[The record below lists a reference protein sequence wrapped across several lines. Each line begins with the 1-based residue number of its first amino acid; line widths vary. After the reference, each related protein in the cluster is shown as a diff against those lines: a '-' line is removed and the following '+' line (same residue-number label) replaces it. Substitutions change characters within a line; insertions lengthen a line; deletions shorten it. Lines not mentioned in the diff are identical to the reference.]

1 MPENDQVRVLMRDGL
16 VREQADTITVQGR
29 QRTYTAVFPAAGQQR
44 QQAPQSLLLVLH
56 GSNQSG
62 RKVRAFSGRTFDEMA
77 ARGEAVVVYP
87 DAYKGLWND
96 ARASMQSP
104 ARRDGVDDVAFVT
117 TLIDHFQQ
125 TENLSRVFAVGYSN
139 GGQLVIRL
147 AHEIPDRLSGVA
159 LIGATQPTPD
169 NLVVVDKHL
178 PLPVL
183 LIHGTKD
190 PLVPYAGGVASL
202 WGFRPRGTG
211 LSAPASAEYFAGRN
225 GITAPGT
232 SRTLP
237 HHPKSGRTSVT
248 LTSFE
253 QPGKKPTVLYTVE
266 NGGHVIPNPNKKAP
280 AIMGRT
286 TQDISAAEV
295 IWDFFGAQ

>member
-1 MPENDQVRVLMRDGL
+1 MTQHGQAGLLNDRPGRD
-16 VREQADTITVQGR
+16 QAGTITVQSR
-29 QRTYTAVFPAAGQQR
+29 DRTYTAVIPAPGQPQR
-44 QQAPQSLLLVLH
+44 PLALLLVLH
-56 GSNQSG
+56 GSNQNG

-87 DAYKGLWND
+87 DACKGLWND

-104 ARRDGVDDVAFVT
+104 ARRDGIDDVAFVT
-117 TLIDHFQQ
+117 ALIDHFQHA
-125 TENLSRVFAVGYSN
+125 ENIRQVFAVGYSN
-139 GGQLVIRL
+139 GGQMVIRL

-169 NLVVVDKHL
+169 NLLVTDKHL

-183 LIHGTKD
+183 LIHGTRD

-211 LSAPASAEYFAGRN
+211 LSAPASAEYFARRN
-225 GITAPGT
+225 GITTPGT
-232 SRTLP
+232 SQALP
-237 HHPKSGRTSVT
+237 HNPKSGRTSVT

-253 QPGKKPTVLYTVE
+253 QPDKKPAVLYTIE

-280 AIMGRT
+280 FILGKT
-286 TQDISAAEV
+286 NQDINAADV
-295 IWDFFGAQ
+295 IWDFFRAQ